1 MLPRIAACFGM
12 LASSSFFAILPILL
26 AVLLNQNSFAQQP
39 VGIFTDHGDI
49 GPVANHGS
57 ASYHAD
63 EDRYTLSGAGEN
75 IWAKKDEFQFAW
87 KKIKGDFL
95 LQARV
100 KFIDKGVIE
109 HRKTGWMVRQSLEP
123 DSAYVDVAVHGSGL
137 TSLQYRPTTGT
148 DTTQIVAPILN
159 PNIIQLERK
168 GNKFTMQV
176 AFDGHP
182 FTSPRSQEIDLPE
195 EVYIG
200 LFICSHKADVV
211 EAAVFDNVRVV
222 VPAKDSFV
230 PYRDYIGSNI
240 EIMDVATGNRKI
252 VYHADNSLQAPNWTP
267 DGKALIY
274 NSDGKLYRFDLA
286 TNKPTLIDTRDVVEN
301 NNDHVLSFDGKTLG
315 ISSRDKT
322 LKQSAVYTVPV
333 EGGTPIQITPTG
345 PSYLH
350 GFSPDGKSLVFT
362 GGRNNVFDI
371 YKIPVGGGDEKK
383 LTDTPGLDDGPEFTP
398 DGKYIYFNSTRSGN
412 MQIWRMQPTGND
424 PEQIT
429 DDEFN
434 NWFPHISPDGKSIVF
449 ISFPTDVKPEDHP
462 FYKHVYLRTMPI
474 WGGPPKTIAYLYGG
488 QGTMN
493 VPSWSPD
500 SKKIAFVSNTAGD

>member
-1 MLPRIAACFGM
+1 MIAHSATC
-12 LASSSFFAILPILL
+12 FAIFASLAALAAVSATAVQAAQPI
-26 AVLLNQNSFAQQP
+26 
-39 VGIFTDHGDI
+39 GIFEDHGDI

-57 ASYHAD
+57 AAYHAD
-63 EDRYTLSGAGEN
+63 DNRYTLSGAGEN

-100 KFIDKGVIE
+100 RFIDKGVVE
-109 HRKTGWMVRQSLEP
+109 HRKIGWMVRQSLDP

-137 TSLQYRPTTGT
+137 TSLQYRPNTGT
-148 DTTQIVAPILN
+148 DTIQIVAPIVN

-168 GNKFTMQV
+168 GNRFTMQV
-176 AFDGHP
+176 AWEGQP
-182 FTSPRSQEIDLPE
+182 FSPPRSQEVDLPD

-200 LFICSHKADVV
+200 LFICSHKADVI
-211 EAAVFDNVRVV
+211 EGAVFDNIRVV
-222 VPAKDSFV
+222 VPAKDNFV

-252 VYHADNSLQAPNWTP
+252 VYHAANSLQAPNWTP

-274 NSDGKLYRFDLA
+274 NSEGKLYRFDLE
-286 TNKPTLIDTRDVVEN
+286 TDQPTLIDTGDVQKN

-315 ISSRDKT
+315 ISSSDKSG
-322 LKQSAVYTVPV
+322 QSVVFTVPV
-333 EGGTPIQITPTG
+333 EGGTPTQVTPVG

-350 GFSPDGKSLVFT
+350 GFSPDGKWLVFT
-362 GGRNNVFDI
+362 GGRNGVFDI
-371 YKIPVGGGDEKK
+371 YKVPVAGGKEQK

-398 DGKYIYFNSTRSGN
+398 DGKFIYFNSTRSGT

-434 NWFPHISPDGKSIVF
+434 NWFPHISPDGKSIVY
-449 ISFPTDVKPEDHP
+449 IAFPADVKPEDHP
-462 FYKHVYLRTMPI
+462 FYKHVLLRIMPI
-474 WGGPPKTIAYLYGG
+474 AGGPPTTIAYLYGG